1 MAFFRKNSHSQSA
14 GSVDLPTMS
23 FGDHLSELRRRL
35 IYALLGSA
43 VGISLCLY
51 YDVNIIEFLYQPY
64 LIALKWA
71 GYPPHLQYFKALG
84 SIIVYF
90 TTALKAGLVVSSPWI
105 IYQFWRFVASGL
117 YPRER
122 KVVYKYIGP
131 SAILFLLGVA
141 FFFFLILPFLLKFI
155 MEFNK
160 QVHVP
165 PLHRTWWE
173 MFLYRHHAPPTPIP
187 SSEAVKPLQIPL
199 LAHDPTHFKPGVA
212 TLWYNTTEGQLRL
225 HFGHQLL
232 EIAAQP
238 AKALFAPIPM
248 LHDYLSFV
256 TIMSLIFGLA
266 FELPMVMLIL
276 SKIGIVTAAQFRS
289 MWRYAVLGLA
299 IVAVVLAPS
308 PDIFTFASIYIPLLS
323 LYGAGLIMATLAG
336 RPKKSSPDES
346 TDEAESAADG
356 IDQ

>member
-1 MAFFRKNSHSQSA
+1 MALFRNIGRAKA
-14 GSVDLPTMS
+14 DGSIDLPTMS
-23 FGDHLSELRRRL
+23 FGDHLSELRKRL
-35 IYALLGSA
+35 IYAILGA
-43 VGISLCLY
+43 AIGIGLCLY
-51 YDVNIIEFLYQPY
+51 YDVSIIEFLYQPY

-90 TTALKAGLVVSSPWI
+90 TTALKAGLVISSPWI

-131 SAILFLLGVA
+131 SAVLFLLGVA

-155 MEFNK
+155 MEFNQ
-160 QVHVP
+160 QVQVP
-165 PLHRTWWE
+165 PLRPTWWE
-173 MFLYRHHAPPTPIP
+173 TYLYRGRQVTSPPAISPSVHPLTIP
-187 SSEAVKPLQIPL
+187 MLP
-199 LAHDPTHFKPGVA
+199 HDPLHFKPGVA
-212 TLWYNTTEGQLRL
+212 SLWFNSTDAQLRM
-225 HFGHQLL
+225 HVGHQLL
-232 EIAAQP
+232 EMSAQP

-256 TIMSLIFGLA
+256 TIMCLIFGLA

-299 IVAVVLAPS
+299 VIAVVLAPS

-323 LYGAGLIMATLAG
+323 LYGAGLIMATIAS
-336 RPKKSSPDES
+336 RPKADPEDETTEGEEHS
-346 TDEAESAADG
+346 TA
-356 IDQ
+356 

>member
-1 MAFFRKNSHSQSA
+1 MAFFRDMGKSKSD

-23 FGDHLSELRRRL
+23 FGDHLTELRKRL
-35 IYALLGSA
+35 IFALLGSA
-43 VGISLCLY
+43 IGIGLCLY

-122 KVVYKYIGP
+122 RVVYKYIAP
-131 SAILFLLGVA
+131 SALLFLLGVA

-155 MEFNK
+155 MEFNQ
-160 QVHVP
+160 QVQVP
-165 PLHRTWWE
+165 PLRPTWWE
-173 MFLYRHHAPPTPIP
+173 QFLYHGKHMGMP
-187 SSEAVKPLQIPL
+187 STMVSSVKPLIIPVL
-199 LAHDPTHFKPGVA
+199 PHDPVHFKGGVA
-212 TLWYNTTEGQLRL
+212 TLWFNATDGQLRM
-225 HFGHQLL
+225 HVGHELL
-232 EIAAQP
+232 EMTAQP

-256 TIMSLIFGLA
+256 TIMSLIFGIA

-336 RPKKSSPDES
+336 RPKADADDEP
-346 TDEAESAADG
+346 ADG
-356 IDQ
+356 DQTASA

>member
-1 MAFFRKNSHSQSA
+1 MALFRNSGKSKTDS
-14 GSVDLPTMS
+14 SIDLPTMS
-23 FGDHLSELRRRL
+23 FGDHLTELRKRL
-35 IYALLGSA
+35 ILALLGSA
-43 VGISLCLY
+43 IGISLCLY

-122 KVVYKYIGP
+122 KLVYKYIGP
-131 SAILFLLGVA
+131 SAVLFLLGVA

-155 MEFNK
+155 MEFNQ
-160 QVHVP
+160 QVQVP
-165 PLHRTWWE
+165 PLRPTWWE
-173 MFLYRHHAPPTPIP
+173 TFLYPGKLMPHP
-187 SSEAVKPLQIPL
+187 SAIAAAAKPLIIPVL
-199 LAHDPTHFKPGVA
+199 RHDPTHFKAGVA
-212 TLWYNTTEGQLRL
+212 TLWFNATDGQLRL
-225 HFGHQLL
+225 HVGHQLL
-232 EIAAQP
+232 EIAGQP

-256 TIMSLIFGLA
+256 TIMSLIFGIA

-276 SKIGIVTAAQFRS
+276 SKIGVVSAAQFRS

-323 LYGAGLIMATLAG
+323 LYGAGLVMATVAG
-336 RPKKSSPDES
+336 RPKPEPEPEES
-346 TDEAESAADG
+346 TDSEDTSEA
-356 IDQ
+356 